1 MTHLGKVLTLGH
13 SSGSIGFP
21 EPLRLH
27 TQHSAVSRDV
37 GTWSAGGENVTHAD
51 LGCSL

>member
-1 MTHLGKVLTLGH
+1 MTRLGKILTLGH
-13 SSGSIGFP
+13 SSGSIEFP

-27 TQHSAVSRDV
+27 TRHSAVSRDV
-37 GTWSAGGENVTHAD
+37 GTWSAVGENVAHAG